1 MRMIDMD
8 RYLVNRGFVVH
19 RTYDSGLHEYTFQ
32 IEKDGIQVIKFW
44 RYPDTFSEA
53 DKEYVQNRFLENIID
68 EWRISKEKTPT
79 PLSIKDVIFNPPAT
93 IVLWADG
100 TKTVVK
106 AQGLDGF
113 DPEKGLAMAIS
124 KKALGNKG
132 NYYNTF
138 GKYIE
143 KYYERCELPFYLDEG
158 FNMDF
163 FSSVTKAWDDIFG
176 KLTKKSDSE

>member
-1 MRMIDMD
+1 MKMNDMD
-8 RYLVNRGFVVH
+8 RYLVNRGFLVH
-19 RTYDSGLHEYTFQ
+19 RTYDSGLREYTFQ

-68 EWRISKEKTPT
+68 EWRISKEKSPT
-79 PLSIKDVIFNPPAT
+79 SLSIKDVIFNPPAT

-106 AQGLDGF
+106 TQNGDEF

-124 KKALGNKG
+124 KKALGNQG
-132 NYYNTF
+132 NYYNVFDKYVGDYYSRIEELYGVTHTLADILESVHHIYTGLF
-138 GKYIE
+138 GH
-143 KYYERCELPFYLDEG
+143 DE
-158 FNMDF
+158 
-163 FSSVTKAWDDIFG
+163 
-176 KLTKKSDSE
+176 KSDFE